1 MIAIARA
8 FLADAK
14 ILILDEVTSN
24 VDTRTKKAIQSA
36 MQSLIQSLMRGRTSI
51 VIAHRLSTIRDSDW
65 IVVMDHGKIVEEGT
79 HEALLRAKGT
89 YYELYRT
96 QYLGVRT

>member
-1 MIAIARA
+1 M
-8 FLADAK
+8 
-14 ILILDEVTSN
+14 
-24 VDTRTKKAIQSA
+24 
-36 MQSLIQSLMRGRTSI
+36 
-51 VIAHRLSTIRDSDW
+51 IAHRLSTIRDSDW

-79 HEALLRAKGT
+79 HEALFRAKGT